1 MAETPHDAASP
12 GRAAAWLGKQVELAL
27 GELDLTP
34 PQYRILGLL
43 GEGASVPSALAERLA
58 VRRPTITAVVEGLCG
73 RGLVERA
80 PNDADRRSVTHTLTD
95 KGERLLH
102 EADRAVDA
110 RLRTIAGY
118 GPEPAMDMLRSL
130 EGWRVAMRGYLEAKA
145 PR

>member
-1 MAETPHDAASP
+1 MAESSPDILAP

-27 GELDLTP
+27 TELDLTP
-34 PQYRILGLL
+34 PQYRILGVL
-43 GEGASVPSALAERLA
+43 GEGASMPSALAERLA
-58 VRRPTITAVVEGLCG
+58 VRRPTVTAVVDGLAG

-80 PNDADRRSVTHTLTD
+80 PRHGDRRSITHALTD

-102 EADRAVDA
+102 DADRAVDA

-118 GPEPAMDMLRSL
+118 GPIPADDMLRAL
-130 EGWRVAMRGYLEAKA
+130 ELWRVALRCYLDGKA